1 MEHFPASKATVAL
14 AVATSR
20 KDESQGRRPPRV
32 RPSSGLAGLAGAE
45 SSKGKSERLKKRKAQ
60 EQATNEVGEDGG
72 AFLEPRGKVRRQG
85 IAVPVGTE
93 RTCMPDSVWSALIA
107 LYPHLKLDLETVRRA
122 IPQLATADPN
132 FTQAQTFVSGYG
144 AELAYDRRINSPRD
158 LFRRREGVYF
168 VQLDITTAHGTDK
181 HYVTYLAATGHVID
195 NYPRVSVPLI
205 EETER
210 QCNKKAIQ
218 VFKQLFPG
226 ARRVFMKAVSEL
238 RRSRAHTDVAAD
250 GNSRFTCGLLFE
262 TVTTKFI
269 GYSPYWSSTTKP
281 THEDL
286 FLELYDQ
293 KVINYDELVDC
304 IK

>member
-1 MEHFPASKATVAL
+1 MS
-14 AVATSR
+14 
-20 KDESQGRRPPRV
+20 
-32 RPSSGLAGLAGAE
+32 
-45 SSKGKSERLKKRKAQ
+45 
-60 EQATNEVGEDGG
+60 
-72 AFLEPRGKVRRQG
+72 
-85 IAVPVGTE
+85 
-93 RTCMPDSVWSALIA
+93 DSVWSALIA

-168 VQLDITTAHGTDK
+168 VQLDITTADGTDK

-195 NYPRVSVPLI
+195 NYPRVPVPLI
-205 EETER
+205 EEIER

-226 ARRVFMKAVSEL
+226 ARRVSMKAVSEL
-238 RRSRAHTDVAAD
+238 RRSSERADRK
-250 GNSRFTCGLLFE
+250 SRFTCGLLFE
-262 TVTTKFI
+262 PASTKCL
-269 GYSPYWSSTTKP
+269 GYSPYWSSTIKP

-304 IK
+304 AITMSWHIK